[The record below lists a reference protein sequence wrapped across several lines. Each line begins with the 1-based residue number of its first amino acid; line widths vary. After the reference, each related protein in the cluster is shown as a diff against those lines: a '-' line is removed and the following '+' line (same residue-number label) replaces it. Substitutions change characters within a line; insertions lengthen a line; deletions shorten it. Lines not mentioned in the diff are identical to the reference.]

1 MGMTRMDFFD
11 RLRVGLPTR
20 KHHIPEWDKEITI
33 RGLSAGQRDQYELM
47 LKDMRDEGEL
57 AGTRALLVAMC
68 VVDDEGNRI
77 FKDSDADELNGLPA
91 MIKDPIV
98 DMAARLSG
106 LLRADLE
113 QIEKNSEPVQTVS

>member
-1 MGMTRMDFFD
+1 
-11 RLRVGLPTR
+11 
-20 KHHIPEWDKEITI
+20 
-33 RGLSAGQRDQYELM
+33 LM

-91 MIKDPIV
+91 MIMDPIF